1 VLASV
6 HAADYLQFTL
16 YKRNKDTS
24 VVLNQL
30 AAALK
35 VPASLFSYAD
45 AKDKRGI
52 STQLCTVY
60 RVTKERAQQVFKPAP
75 LRALDDQAHLVG
87 DLRFTHHKLQLGDC
101 RGNHIAVAI
110 RSLPNEDVLPE
121 NQVGDS
127 VAAWKTHGFINFF
140 GLPRFGTTGPT
151 SYHLIGRAM
160 LRKDFKLAVLLLL
173 RPQEGEASKIREAR
187 EHFRQHKDVA
197 AALRMLP
204 PFLVAERAILE
215 GLQQNGIEAHE
226 LAFRNVPK
234 PIRVAYVEAYQHY
247 VWNEMAS
254 LRMSKECDSTAA
266 MVGDLVLVSSS
277 SEDDG
282 SGPPK
287 KKYKKALTK
296 RVVRQAVATL
306 TAESVAQYSIDDVV
320 LPVPGHAVVY
330 PDNAVGAAYR
340 KMLATDGIDMSAHF
354 EPDGS
359 QQFALDGYYRHVV
372 QKPTSV
378 SFRLARYDDPTVPLI
393 ETDVDRLLKKYS
405 ADGNDSSDRKS
416 DEKGGE
422 DKRPAH
428 RALVLEF
435 ELGYGSDATVALREL
450 MKQSSSVHVSWQQ
463 GGSSDFVATENGS
476 SASTTAEKNV
486 GESAA
491 KASTATEKPAKKTK
505 KLAKSEPRKVIT
517 AQKKTQVAIG
527 RPGFSLGR
535 S

>member
-1 VLASV
+1 M
-6 HAADYLQFTL
+6 
-16 YKRNKDTS
+16 
-24 VVLNQL
+24 VLNQL

-35 VPASLFSYAD
+35 VPVSLFSYAD

-60 RVTKERAQQVFKPAP
+60 RVPKERAQHVLKPMAS
-75 LRALDDQAHLVG
+75 RALDEQPHLVG
-87 DLRFTHHKLQLGDC
+87 DLRYTHHKLQLGDC

-110 RSLPNEDVLPE
+110 RSLPNEDALPE
-121 NQVGDS
+121 SQVGES
-127 VAAWKTHGFINFF
+127 ISSWQSRGFINFF

-215 GLQQNGIEAHE
+215 GLQQNGVEAHE

-254 LRMSKECDSTAA
+254 LRMSKECDARA
-266 MVGDLVLVSSS
+266 PMVGDLVLVAST
-277 SEDDG
+277 SEGADE
-282 SGPPK
+282 PPRK
-287 KKYKKALTK
+287 KHKKTLTK
-296 RVVRQAVATL
+296 RVVRQHVTTL
-306 TAESVAQYSIDDVV
+306 TAENMAQYAIDDVV
-320 LPVPGHAVVY
+320 LPVPGHAVIY

-340 KMLATDGIDMSAHF
+340 KMLATDGIDMSGHF

-372 QKPTSV
+372 QKPSSV

-393 ETDVDRLLKKYS
+393 ETDVDRLLRASGRS
-405 ADGNDSSDRKS
+405 ATTGGNGSDSSDRKS
-416 DEKGGE
+416 DETTGDE
-422 DKRPAH
+422 KRPAH

-435 ELGYGSDATVALREL
+435 ELAYGSDATVALREL
-450 MKQSSSVHVSWQQ
+450 MKQSSSVHVNWQQ
-463 GGSSDFVATENGS
+463 GSGGDSVAVESGA
-476 SASTTAEKNV
+476 SASATTGTGRNA
-486 GESAA
+486 GEAAA
-491 KASTATEKPAKKTK
+491 KATVKPAKKAK
-505 KLAKSEPRKVIT
+505 KQAKSEPRKVIT